1 MRQSKV
7 KIEDM
12 AREIMKEM
20 GAYADLSTAEMK
32 KAVERAAKTVKEEA
46 SARAPK
52 KTGKYSKSFATTK
65 TKENSCVLEYTV
77 WSPKDY
83 RRVHLLEYGHAK
95 RNGGRTRAFPH
106 MEPAERIGKE
116 QLEKDITEILE
127 KGG

>member
-1 MRQSKV
+1 MNQSKV
-7 KIEDM
+7 KIEDL

-20 GAYADLSTAEMK
+20 AAYADLTTDEMK
-32 KAVERAAKTVKEEA
+32 RAVQRAAKTVKDEA

-65 TKENSCVLEYTV
+65 TKETSLALEYVV
-77 WSPKDY
+77 WSPSDY

-116 QLEKDITEILE
+116 QLE
-127 KGG
+127 